1 MPSCNSGN
9 SSNLSGN
16 MNVNSITHSGAR
28 LLMTIPLSGFS
39 GGVAG
44 ECPETCHGITA
55 GDAIRYNPLPYDVLT
70 EPSGGKYTKASG
82 DVAQHSEVVGIVE
95 TVDVSNDSVSVII
108 AGQIKYPS
116 SRLIS
121 ATHVDPDMGLAT
133 ITGASGGN
141 DIYFLSE
148 VTAGRLQNL
157 APKTPGT
164 IAKPIFQ
171 VAPDGDYTGQVVNY
185 IGYQIGGNV
194 VGEETFSEPAGSHV
208 NQLLFGN
215 DNGSSL
221 TQDGWFNATIK
232 HWFPLHIE
240 DLEYAGLLYNKTF
253 KAFGIV
259 AGARYKVTLSSAID
273 SALSTIINKQAT
285 QKNGSKTIIG
295 KYTVVDVDKPNSVLW
310 LEGAY
315 ELDNSKKIHIGT
327 LSYTIASS
335 TITAF
340 ANPIALLAGATR
352 SQSFTDI
359 NGNPLN
365 VREVAF
371 LKMPGDRQ
379 GLAVTLVPHAR
390 FDSIT
395 VTNQV
400 NIENSSYKITD
411 LTQTVKEIADAV
423 AGLKIKIDNTPTSSG
438 DNVFQTRIDPK

>member
-1 MPSCNSGN
+1 
-9 SSNLSGN
+9 

-44 ECPETCHGITA
+44 ECPENCHGISA
-55 GDAIRYNPLPYDVLT
+55 GDAIRYNPLPYAEHT

-95 TVDVSNDSVSVII
+95 TVDVANDSVSVII

-194 VGEETFSEPAGSHV
+194 VGEETFSEPAASHV

-221 TQDGWFNATIK
+221 TQDGWFNATIR

-240 DLEYAGLLYNKTF
+240 DLNYVGNTYNKTF

-259 AGARYKVTLSSAID
+259 AGARYKVTLSSVID
-273 SALSTIINKQAT
+273 TALSTIINKQAT
-285 QKNGSKTIIG
+285 QKNGSRTIIG
-295 KYTVVDVDKPNSVLW
+295 KYTVVEVDKPNNVLW

-315 ELDNSKKIHIGT
+315 ELDSSKKIHIGT
-327 LSYTIASS
+327 SSYTIASS
-335 TITAF
+335 TVTAF
-340 ANPIALLAGATR
+340 ANPISLSTSTR

-365 VREVAF
+365 VREVPF
-371 LKMPGDRQ
+371 LKMPADGQ
-379 GLAVTLVPHAR
+379 GLAVTLVPHAT

-400 NIENSSYKITD
+400 NIENSSVKITD

-423 AGLKIKIDNTPTSSG
+423 AGLKIKIDNTPTESG
-438 DNVFQTRIDPK
+438 DNIFLTRFESK

>member
-44 ECPETCHGITA
+44 ECPENCHGISA
-55 GDAIRYNPLPYDVLT
+55 GDAIRYNPLPYAELT
-70 EPSGGKYTKASG
+70 EPSGGKYTKSSG

-95 TVDVSNDSVSVII
+95 TIDVANDSVSVII

-164 IAKPIFQ
+164 IAKPVFQ

-221 TQDGWFNATIK
+221 TQDGWFNATERRM
-232 HWFPLHIE
+232 FSLHIE
-240 DLEYAGLLYNKTF
+240 DLDYVGKTYNKTF

-259 AGARYKVTLSSAID
+259 AGARYKVTLSSVID
-273 SALSTIINKQAT
+273 TALSTIINKQAT
-285 QKNGSKTIIG
+285 QKNGSRTIIG
-295 KYTVVDVDKPNSVLW
+295 KYTVVEVDKPNNVLW

-315 ELDNSKKIHIGT
+315 ELDSSKKIHIGT
-327 LSYTIASS
+327 SSYTIASS

-340 ANPIALLAGATR
+340 ANPIALSTSTR

-365 VREVAF
+365 VREVPF
-371 LKMPGDRQ
+371 LKMPADGQ
-379 GLAVTLVPHAR
+379 GLAVTLVPSAT

-395 VTNQV
+395 VKNQ
-400 NIENSSYKITD
+400 IDIGNSSHTITD
-411 LTQTVKEIADAV
+411 LTATVKEMADV
-423 AGLKIKIDNTPTSSG
+423 VKSLNEKIMNETPGFT
-438 DNVFQTRIDPK
+438 TRIITT